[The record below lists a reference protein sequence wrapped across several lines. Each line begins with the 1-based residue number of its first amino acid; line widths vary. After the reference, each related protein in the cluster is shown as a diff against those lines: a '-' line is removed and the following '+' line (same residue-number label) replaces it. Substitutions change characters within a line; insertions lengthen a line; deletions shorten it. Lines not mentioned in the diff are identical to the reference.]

1 LRRSTNALGLPV
13 PVGVDRD
20 TLLAAFAPHFAVD
33 ETGHHDRI
41 GALAWIGP
49 DALSV
54 DVDSPSV
61 YGRIAHT
68 LVGEQVL
75 LQLVYTLWFPE
86 RPADGWF
93 DLLAGRFDG
102 LIWRVT
108 LALDGEPWLFDSI
121 HPCGCYHQFFPTAR
135 AAPRPPPNPI
145 EEWAFA
151 PQRLPRMRDG
161 QSVVV
166 HVAAR
171 THYIERIEVGAA
183 AARDRTYRLADENE
197 LRSLPVPGAGR
208 RSAYGPEGIVAG
220 SERAERYF
228 FWPMGIA
235 DPGAMRQWGRHATA
249 FVGERHFDD
258 ADLLEKRFDLLD
270 AAVRE

>member
-1 LRRSTNALGLPV
+1 
-13 PVGVDRD
+13 
-20 TLLAAFAPHFAVD
+20 
-33 ETGHHDRI
+33 
-41 GALAWIGP
+41 
-49 DALSV
+49 
-54 DVDSPSV
+54 
-61 YGRIAHT
+61 
-68 LVGEQVL
+68 
-75 LQLVYTLWFPE
+75 
-86 RPADGWF
+86 
-93 DLLAGRFDG
+93 
-102 LIWRVT
+102 
-108 LALDGEPWLFDSI
+108 
-121 HPCGCYHQFFPTAR
+121 
-135 AAPRPPPNPI
+135 
-145 EEWAFA
+145 
-151 PQRLPRMRDG
+151 MRDG

-220 SERAERYF
+220 SERAERFF